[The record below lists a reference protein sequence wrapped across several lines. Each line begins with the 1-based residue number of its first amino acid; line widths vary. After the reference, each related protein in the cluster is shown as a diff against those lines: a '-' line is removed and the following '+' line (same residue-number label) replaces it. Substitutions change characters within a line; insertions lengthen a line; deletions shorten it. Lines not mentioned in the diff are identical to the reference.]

1 MQHWHASEKEALSGQ
16 RLLEQN
22 QLLANKLIGF
32 FSEAN
37 SFDVTGFSK
46 AEWMQHYI
54 ELWSEEIP
62 LSNGNNLLQEWAK
75 LQAKLEEPGP
85 QEIDEMRQQS
95 ERFGQAFTEKDEEA
109 ILASAR
115 RRKAK
120 ILGSISIEELPD
132 DVFEHQVR
140 RSVGMSM
147 ESWNALDPHT
157 KGYEMAL
164 YAVNNMM
171 EGIKNY
177 HQQEELRAKQEKANQ
192 QRDNRKPRSAPRR
205 PANRGGRKRR

>member
-1 MQHWHASEKEALSGQ
+1 MQHYRASEKQALSGQ
-16 RLLEQN
+16 LLLTQN
-22 QLLANKLIGF
+22 PFLANSLIAF
-32 FSEAN
+32 FSEGN

-46 AEWMQHYI
+46 AEWMQHYV

-62 LSNGNNLLQEWAK
+62 LSNGNNLLQEWAN
-75 LQAKLEEPGP
+75 LQAKLEPPSPE
-85 QEIDEMRQQS
+85 EIEDMRRQS
-95 ERFGQAFTEKDEEA
+95 EKLGQPFTDKDEKVVMD
-109 ILASAR
+109 SAK

-120 ILGSISIEELPD
+120 ILGAISVEELPA

-147 ESWNALDPHT
+147 ENWDALDPHT

-177 HQQEELRAKQEKANQ
+177 HQQEELRNKQEKNNQ
-192 QRDNRKPRSAPRR
+192 GRNKGNPRSGHRR
-205 PANRGGRKRR
+205 PPKRQRRK